1 MANGDVGVKTG
12 GSVGNLGID
21 PGFIH
26 VDPTLVNPASIT
38 EYVHVGAS
46 QGWEC
51 PNCHHVYSPWQYD
64 CTRCPGEWTTT
75 TTAESNK

>member
-21 PGFIH
+21 P
-26 VDPTLVNPASIT
+26 AYA